1 LRGRDRDVEVEHL
14 HPRAGDDH
22 FMIDSL
28 VRKSACGLTELLAHA
43 LRARGR
49 QVEVEHL
56 HRHLPRVLTTSLEQE
71 PAR

>member
-28 VRKSACGLTELLAHA
+28 VRKSASGLTELLARN
-43 LRARGR
+43 LREQGLG
-49 QVEVEHL
+49 VEVEHL
-56 HRHLPRVLTTSLEQE
+56 HVHLPRVLNTPTG
-71 PAR
+71 